1 MTRKASPK
9 TEQIKNRDDL
19 RNLVKEL
26 HTQIGAAQTRLTR
39 WMQRNEPLESFASI
53 KFDKAIKNP
62 HSDEHSDVSFL
73 EFINQIWT
81 TLASYRA
88 VDFFLNGEG
97 EKELKNRV
105 YVLNLGTQAGHDITS
120 VRGKESFL
128 DAEVFASTS
137 HSHNSKLR
145 NDLLKLRD
153 QSEAPFR
160 YVFAVVPTH
169 MVKKARD
176 YEPKDFSLSK
186 TGLKIQVFSVTETI
200 AWFNQLKK

>member
-1 MTRKASPK
+1 MTPKASSK
-9 TEQIKNRDDL
+9 TEQIKSRNEL
-19 RNLVKEL
+19 RKLVSEL
-26 HTQIGAAQTRLTR
+26 QNQIDAAQSSLRE
-39 WMQRNEPLESFASI
+39 WMQGNDPLDSFASI

-62 HSDEHSDVSFL
+62 HSEAHSDISFL

-88 VDFFLNGEG
+88 VDFFLSGEG
-97 EKELKNRV
+97 EEELKNRV

-120 VRGKESFL
+120 IDGSKSFL

-153 QSEAPFR
+153 KSEAPFR
-160 YVFAVVPTH
+160 YVFAVVPKH
-169 MVKKARD
+169 MVKSASE
-176 YEPKDFSLSK
+176 YEPKDFSISK
-186 TGLKIQVFSVTETI
+186 TGLKVQVFSVTDTI
-200 AWFNQLKK
+200 TWFNDLRK